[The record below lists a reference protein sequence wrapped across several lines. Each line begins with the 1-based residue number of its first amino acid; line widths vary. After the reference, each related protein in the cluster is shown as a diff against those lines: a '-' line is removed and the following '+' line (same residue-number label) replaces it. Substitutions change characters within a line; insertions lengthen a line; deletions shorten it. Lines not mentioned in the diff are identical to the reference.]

1 MKKGAIALVVQKT
14 PTIKVTQPAKKFG
27 QNFLNAVLFGVKTFN
42 DGAKKLISVEL
53 NSSTY

>member
-42 DGAKKLISVEL
+42 DGAKKLISV
-53 NSSTY
+53 